1 MVIGVPKEIKQCEF
15 RVGMTPY
22 GVEELRADGH
32 TILIEKG
39 AGEGSD
45 FPDDGFLSAGAEIV
59 EREALFNRAD
69 LIVKVK
75 EPLPSEF
82 GLFREQFQG
91 PLAFIPEALV
101 LPEFRIDN
109 HEL

>member
-1 MVIGVPKEIKQCEF
+1 MIIGVPKEIKKGEF

-45 FPDDGFLSAGAEIV
+45 FPDLEYRTQALS
-59 EREALFNRAD
+59 L
-69 LIVKVK
+69 LIKK
-75 EPLPSEF
+75 RCSISLRSS
-82 GLFREQFQG
+82 LK
-91 PLAFIPEALV
+91 
-101 LPEFRIDN
+101 
-109 HEL
+109 